1 MSGAGLPAK
10 NFFTK
15 SLRFGF
21 GTHVTANGMG
31 ADEIEARGGWV
42 KGSGVPESHYVRRM
56 HSRGALALSV
66 SESGEQLHG
75 IDEIMRMLPPDSKGN
90 N

>member
-1 MSGAGLPAK
+1 MK
-10 NFFTK
+10 
-15 SLRFGF
+15 
-21 GTHVTANGMG
+21 
-31 ADEIEARGGWV
+31 ARGGWV
-42 KGSGVPESHYVRRM
+42 KGFGVPESHYVRRM